1 MEYNSP
7 FESFELQVSAAASDF
22 LRTAAK
28 WAMFLAILGFIGIA
42 LMVLFGLIAL
52 AAGSAVDSAAYEGME
67 GMEGVGAA
75 ARFSP
80 MIGGV
85 IYLVAAIL
93 YIFPVI
99 YLYKFASNAKEA
111 VNSNNSEKLTASLE
125 NLKSHYKFVGIAT
138 IITIVGSIAGV
149 IAMAAM
155 FASAMGGQ
163 M

>member
-7 FESFELQVSAAASDF
+7 FDSFELQVSSAAADF

-42 LMVLFGLIAL
+42 FMILGALTML
-52 AAGSAVDSAAYEGME
+52 AAG
-67 GMEGVGAA
+67 GAA
-75 ARFSP
+75 AGMDSP
-80 MIGGV
+80 YGAGAAMAPGIMGV
-85 IYLVAAIL
+85 MYLVFAVL

-99 YLYKFASNAKEA
+99 YLYKFSSNAKEA
-111 VNSNNSEKLTASLE
+111 VNSNNSERLTAALE

-138 IITIVGSIAGV
+138 IITIVGSIVGGIV
-149 IAMAAM
+149 MAVA
-155 FASAMGGQ
+155 FASAMSGQ

>member
-7 FESFELQVSAAASDF
+7 FDSFELQVSSAAADF

-28 WAMFLAILGFIGIA
+28 WAMFLAVLGFICLT

-52 AAGSAVDSAAYEGME
+52 AAGSAVDAAAYEGME

-75 ARFSP
+75 ARMSP

-85 IYLVAAIL
+85 IYLLGALL
-93 YIFPVI
+93 YFFPVL

-111 VNSNNSEKLTASLE
+111 VNSNSSEKLTASLE

-138 IITIVGSIAGV
+138 IISIVGTIVGMIV
-149 IAMAAM
+149 MAVA
-155 FASAMGGQ
+155 FASAMSGQ